1 LQVNSIL
8 KGKSPNSNLE
18 STKTLTRDDEFV
30 QVIVTNMQQLE
41 ALCNWWDELNE
52 SNQDSSE
59 ASKLEVSQ
67 MEEIAQPLNR
77 ILFGAAGTG
86 KTFNTINHALSII
99 EDKSLE
105 ELEKEER
112 KDLKNRFDEY
122 KNKGQI
128 KFVTFHQSFSYED
141 FVEGIRAE
149 TVEYSDGKKNIEYPV
164 VSGVF
169 KLLCDTAQS
178 KVILESQK
186 INFDS
191 NTNEIWK
198 MSLGR
203 AGEDEDIFDYWAE

>member
-1 LQVNSIL
+1 QVNSIL

-178 KVILESQK
+178 K
-186 INFDS
+186 
-191 NTNEIWK
+191 
-198 MSLGR
+198 
-203 AGEDEDIFDYWAE
+203 